1 MKRLYCCVPAM
12 LCIIMMMMGS
22 TVQAADQT
30 VPEELR
36 RQVLENLVAIEDEG
50 LMSVM
55 LRLRE
60 SGASYIPEITIP
72 VDVDKYQD
80 PEKQRV
86 MVGVALTNMAYAAAF
101 NQPKQAAEYAQAVF
115 RLLDALGFPWP
126 EMERRFVEAVE
137 KLDEP
142 GGEQR
147 IMDLIKEI
155 DADKEWQEMLGTHEG
170 MGLITGTFYGS
181 VVEGLFL
188 AVEIAVLSGYD
199 PKFLQFVHDEY
210 TGLTA
215 IQNMLLL
222 FDGEPELAG
231 VVNKDERMRFIAGMF
246 DIVGDATQIGQE
258 QVDALRPVITKE
270 RNAMVH

>member
-1 MKRLYCCVPAM
+1 MKRLYCWMPVM
-12 LCIIMMMMGS
+12 LCIIMMGS
-22 TVQAADQT
+22 TVRAAEQP

-50 LMSVM
+50 LMSIM

-60 SGASYIPEITIP
+60 SGASYIPEITTP

-86 MVGVALTNMAYAAAF
+86 MVGVTLTNMAYAAAF

-115 RLLDALGFPWP
+115 RLLDTLGFPWP

-170 MGLITGTFYGS
+170 MGFMTGVFYGS
-181 VVEGLFL
+181 VVEGIFL

-199 PKFLQFVHDEY
+199 PAFLQFVRDEY
-210 TGLTA
+210 TALLA

-222 FDGEPELAG
+222 FEGEPEPAG
-231 VVNKDERMRFIAGMF
+231 VVNKDERMGFIAGLI
-246 DIVGDATQIGQE
+246 DVVGDVTQIGRE